1 MLSIGRVVLLNERV
15 IRVEE
20 FCALRDD
27 ELNTVMLLFLGL
39 NFVGTNVR
47 NLEVIIS
54 WSDLT

>member
-1 MLSIGRVVLLNERV
+1 MFVWVK
-15 IRVEE
+15 E

-27 ELNTVMLLFLGL
+27 ELNTVMFLFFGL

-54 WSDLT
+54 WGDLT